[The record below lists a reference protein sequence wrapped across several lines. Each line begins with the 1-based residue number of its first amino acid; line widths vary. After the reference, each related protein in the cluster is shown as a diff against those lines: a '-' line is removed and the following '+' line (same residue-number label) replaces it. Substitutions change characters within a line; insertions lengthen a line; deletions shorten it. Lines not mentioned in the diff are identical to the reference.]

1 MRDSL
6 MLKNMCKMASMRRYE
21 GGKRVMSDIIIL
33 QSMRGMRSMRSM

>member
-21 GGKRVMSDIIIL
+21 GGERVMSDI
-33 QSMRGMRSMRSM
+33 QSMRGMRSM